1 MKKVLKSLALLIIAL
16 LIITPFT
23 AHADMGS
30 PSFNPFKM
38 QVTSPNGVDY
48 YKSTPDA
55 ETKAGTLQKNTIITI
70 QYEGKRDN
78 LGTYYYFESDGNNK
92 ISGYLKNLS
101 GLVLLKDSI
110 TLEDIKND
118 DAFGK
123 SELKQKALVYK
134 EGGVDLLKGPAA
146 AYEKIATFEK
156 GTILEFQYYLG
167 GDGDS
172 KSYIYVENEKG
183 KGWVN
188 LLGGEVLIE
197 NNVEYIFRK
206 DKTISNDVTIPAN
219 TILKPEYRTDEW
231 SKKALFKYN
240 GAEALLNTFRDDI
253 ALSLYEAKYSTN
265 KEFDIYKTAEGS
277 EVVGKLPQNAEFVH
291 KASYSEEEYNTG
303 SPEDVYL
310 EYNGIQ
316 GWIRLSTPKEIK
328 WITSLTNP
336 GTSTENVVTNTVTVG
351 GGAIWNQRN
360 EVNVVNEVNDPKP
373 GMSMETVVLMCS
385 MAGISIALA
394 AVVVILLVNKKTK
407 NNIQNQN
414 VNINQAVNQ
423 NMNQNI
429 NPVQSNNQNN
439 NPGQN

>member
-1 MKKVLKSLALLIIAL
+1 MKKVLSSLLAVLVVAFL
-16 LIITPFT
+16 ITPL
-23 AHADMGS
+23 ASHADMGT
-30 PSFNPFKM
+30 PAFNSYKM
-38 QVTSPNGVDY
+38 QVTSPSGVEY
-48 YKSTPDA
+48 YLSTPDA
-55 ETKAGTLQKNTIITI
+55 EKSAGTLPKDTIVTI
-70 QYEGKRDN
+70 DYEGKSDSY
-78 LGTYYYFESDGNNK
+78 GIYYSFRSDNNK
-92 ISGYLKNLS
+92 KTSGYLRSLN

-118 DAFGK
+118 DAFGQ
-123 SELKQKALVYK
+123 SETKQKALVYK

-172 KSYIYVENEKG
+172 KSYIYVETEKG

-240 GAEALLNTFRDDI
+240 GAEALLNTFRDDV
-253 ALSLYEAKYSTN
+253 ALSLYEAKYTTT
-265 KEFDIYKTAEGS
+265 KELDIYKTAEGS

-291 KASYSEEEYNTG
+291 KASYSEEEYNTD

-316 GWIRLSTPKEIK
+316 GWIRLSTPKEIS
-328 WITSLTNP
+328 WVNNQVNP
-336 GTSTENVVTNTVTVG
+336 GARAENVVTNTVTVG

-360 EVNVVNEVNDPKP
+360 EINVVNEVNDPKP

-385 MAGISIALA
+385 MAGISVALA
-394 AVVVILLVNKKTK
+394 AVVIILLVNKKTK
-407 NNIQNQN
+407 NNVQNTN
-414 VNINQAVNQ
+414 MNQTVNQ
-423 NMNQNI
+423 NINQNI
-429 NPVQSNNQNN
+429 NPVQSNDQNQNKN
-439 NPGQN
+439 